1 LLLWFQPAILQFVT
15 FGGLVFIMHVRIDR
29 RLTDGFKRTLLL
41 GKKRLACDTA
51 REATSD
57 QVKELK
63 AEARQLDAGRGP
75 DRKPT
80 AQKNACGGEN

>member
-1 LLLWFQPAILQFVT
+1 
-15 FGGLVFIMHVRIDR
+15 MHVRIDR
-29 RLTDGFKRTLLL
+29 RLTDGFERTFWLLL
-41 GKKRLACDTA
+41 GKKRLAGDTA

-80 AQKNACGGEN
+80 AQKMRVEGRTNR